1 MQPACQQYYLVL
13 VFLLHANS
21 PCWVC
26 AVLCC
31 AALTVCR
38 DRELADSVRLSD
50 LVTASGKA
58 TPAYLHVF
66 VKLSDVESV
75 TMRTLMRELS
85 LSNPVAAE
93 QQLAATMMKAATT
106 GTSLLALPCSTQGAE
121 QAAPAAAE
129 GVASVGIDELPA
141 SGSTPFAAAS
151 GTSSSGDSAQDAFD
165 STTADSDCHGRAVV
179 HLCIHKSAKVN
190 WHHMSENKF
199 ELSISSS
206 DTVDSLMRKIEA
218 ANGIAL
224 EPGTVLIDGQ
234 PLSAGQPLAAYG
246 ISKGI
251 TKLELVPHEPLF
263 EGDDAEAL
271 PDGSPSLASPAH
283 GLHQHWKAA
292 RAGLAEGLAPTL
304 AKAGTGGSY
313 FLQDVSGRPVAVFKP
328 EDEEPLV
335 GPLQGTATTA
345 WQACLTPA
353 ALNGTRWLHSSLCYL
368 CCRTAEYGWLNAL
381 WV

>member
-1 MQPACQQYYLVL
+1 MQQ
-13 VFLLHANS
+13 LHA
-21 PCWVC
+21 VVLIC
-26 AVLCC
+26 AVCPML
-31 AALTVCR
+31 ACR
-38 DRELADSVRLSD
+38 DRELADAVRLSD
-50 LVTASGKA
+50 LVSASGKA

-66 VKLSDVESV
+66 VKLTDVESV

-93 QQLAATMMKAATT
+93 QQLAATMMKAATS
-106 GTSLLALPCSTQGAE
+106 GTSLLALPCSTE
-121 QAAPAAAE
+121 QLSRQQAE
-129 GVASVGIDELPA
+129 GVGSVGSDD
-141 SGSTPFAAAS
+141 TP
-151 GTSSSGDSAQDAFD
+151 SSSAGCSSSSSFAGVPTSGDHSAQDAFN
-165 STTADSDCHGRAVV
+165 STTADCDSHTRAVV

-218 ANGIAL
+218 ANGISL
-224 EPGTVLIDGQ
+224 EPGAVLIDGQ
-234 PLSAGQPLAAYG
+234 PLTAGQPLAAYG

-251 TKLELVPHEPLF
+251 TKLELTPLEP

-335 GPLQGTATTA
+335 SSSCSTHLPRRMCAA
-345 WQACLTPA
+345 WGCTL
-353 ALNGTRWLHSSLCYL
+353 
-368 CCRTAEYGWLNAL
+368 
-381 WV
+381 

>member
-1 MQPACQQYYLVL
+1 M
-13 VFLLHANS
+13 
-21 PCWVC
+21 
-26 AVLCC
+26 
-31 AALTVCR
+31 
-38 DRELADSVRLSD
+38 RLSG
-50 LVTASGKA
+50 LVSASGKA

-75 TMRTLMRELS
+75 TMRTLMRELK

-93 QQLAATMMKAATT
+93 QQLAATMMQAATS
-106 GTSLLALPCSTQGAE
+106 GKGLLALPCTATPGQNTGCE
-121 QAAPAAAE
+121 RAAPAEQSSHSDANH
-129 GVASVGIDELPA
+129 
-141 SGSTPFAAAS
+141 STSSPFAAGAES
-151 GTSSSGDSAQDAFD
+151 HGEFSAQDAFD
-165 STTADSDCHGRAVV
+165 STTADCDSHSRAVV

-190 WHHMSENKF
+190 WHHMSENRF

-251 TKLELVPHEPLF
+251 TKLELVPHEP

-283 GLHQHWKAA
+283 GLHHHWQAA
-292 RAGLAEGLAPTL
+292 RAGLAEGWAPTL

-335 GPLQGTATTA
+335 RIPSNCML
-345 WQACLTPA
+345 
-353 ALNGTRWLHSSLCYL
+353 
-368 CCRTAEYGWLNAL
+368 
-381 WV
+381 

>member
-1 MQPACQQYYLVL
+1 MHTSSHVASGLTTTCAPVL
-13 VFLLHANS
+13 
-21 PCWVC
+21 
-26 AVLCC
+26 
-31 AALTVCR
+31 CR
-38 DRELADSVRLSD
+38 DRELADAVRLSD
-50 LVTASGKA
+50 LVSASGKA

-66 VKLSDVESV
+66 VKLTDVESV

-93 QQLAATMMKAATT
+93 QRLAATMMKAATS
-106 GTSLLALPCSTQGAE
+106 GTSLLALPCATQQPEAG
-121 QAAPAAAE
+121 E
-129 GVASVGIDELPA
+129 GVASMGVEELPSSSA
-141 SGSTPFAAAS
+141 SASSSASTPFAAS
-151 GTSSSGDSAQDAFD
+151 FSSGDASDTSAQDAFN
-165 STTADSDCHGRAVV
+165 STTADCDSHSRAVV

-206 DTVDSLMRKIEA
+206 ETVESLMRKIEA
-218 ANGIAL
+218 ANGISL
-224 EPGTVLIDGQ
+224 EPGSILIDGQ

-246 ISKGI
+246 INRGI
-251 TKLELVPHEPLF
+251 TKLELVPLEP
-263 EGDDAEAL
+263 EADDAEAL

-335 GPLQGTATTA
+335 SFAVVCVQS
-345 WQACLTPA
+345 CLGGDRSSCVGGRSSGVVSPA
-353 ALNGTRWLHSSLCYL
+353 HVRLR
-368 CCRTAEYGWLNAL
+368 
-381 WV
+381 

>member
-1 MQPACQQYYLVL
+1 M
-13 VFLLHANS
+13 
-21 PCWVC
+21 
-26 AVLCC
+26 
-31 AALTVCR
+31 
-38 DRELADSVRLSD
+38 RLSD
-50 LVTASGKA
+50 LVSASGKA

-66 VKLSDVESV
+66 VKLADVESV

-93 QQLAATMMKAATT
+93 QQLAATMMKAATS
-106 GTSLLALPCSTQGAE
+106 GTSLLALPSSTE
-121 QAAPAAAE
+121 QFAVQDAD
-129 GVASVGIDELPA
+129 GVASVGVDELP
-141 SGSTPFAAAS
+141 STPGCSTTTGFATS
-151 GTSSSGDSAQDAFD
+151 SSSGDNFAQDAFN
-165 STTADSDCHGRAVV
+165 STTADCDSHSRAVV
-179 HLCIHKSAKVN
+179 HLVIHKSSKVN
-190 WHHMSENKF
+190 WHHMNENKF

-206 DTVDSLMRKIEA
+206 ETVESLMRKIEA

-224 EPGTVLIDGQ
+224 EPGSILIDGQ

-246 ISKGI
+246 INKGI
-251 TKLELVPHEPLF
+251 TKLELVPLEP

-335 GPLQGTATTA
+335 SSSAGNMNSCTFETVRACGKACALTVGSYSTVDSSSTVSSGGGCMQGTRTVG
-345 WQACLTPA
+345 CHVLVDGTPVF
-353 ALNGTRWLHSSLCYL
+353 R
-368 CCRTAEYGWLNAL
+368 
-381 WV
+381 

>member
-1 MQPACQQYYLVL
+1 MA
-13 VFLLHANS
+13 LHCS
-21 PCWVC
+21 HTPQ
-26 AVLCC
+26 
-31 AALTVCR
+31 LTVSIRFGASGAESRAECYADCR

-66 VKLSDVESV
+66 VKLTDVESV

-93 QQLAATMMKAATT
+93 QQLAATMMKAATS
-106 GTSLLALPCSTQGAE
+106 GTSLLALPSTTEAVGQQTAGS
-121 QAAPAAAE
+121 E
-129 GVASVGIDELPA
+129 GVASVGIDEVPP
-141 SGSTPFAAAS
+141 STPFAAAS
-151 GTSSSGDSAQDAFD
+151 SSSSGDSAQDAFD
-165 STTADSDCHGRAVV
+165 STTADCDGHSRAVV

-218 ANGIAL
+218 ANGISL

-251 TKLELVPHEPLF
+251 TKLELVPHEP

-335 GPLQGTATTA
+335 GFAWRLDSTAGTAACA
-345 WQACLTPA
+345 W
-353 ALNGTRWLHSSLCYL
+353 GLHRDLL
-368 CCRTAEYGWLNAL
+368 LVG
-381 WV
+381 